1 MEIYLKALWFSLCMC
16 MFFRYSL
23 NVSCLHGLVLLSYIN
38 IVVWLILGGENHL
51 TSYIYYFDY
60 SGLMSVWGCVVG
72 GVTIYSLNVVW
83 IIVLSTMQWN
93 SSFFNLKTKRN
104 RWPIDTIALFLK
116 KKHGI
121 VNYFVFENFC
131 QWEHVSG
138 VVWAIMLLLT
148 NLTVMFKKGFFL

>member
-1 MEIYLKALWFSLCMC
+1 MPSKLFWSLTFLQKMEIYLKALWFSLCMC

-51 TSYIYYFDY
+51 TSYTYYFDY

-93 SSFFNLKTKRN
+93 SSFFLSKNKAQSMADRY
-104 RWPIDTIALFLK
+104 DCSLK
-116 KKHGI
+116 KTRYCQLFCFWDFLPMRACFRGGVSYI
-121 VNYFVFENFC
+121 VTAY
-131 QWEHVSG
+131 
-138 VVWAIMLLLT
+138 
-148 NLTVMFKKGFFL
+148 